1 MCCLQALIFLAFCPL
16 LDIAISCQHTFTRHF
31 LTSIT
36 GILISLSILA
46 AVGIAVYENP
56 QVKEWVEEQRRK
68 ITEFLATFGDQLDPQ
83 SRREA
88 EAFAYEGRI
97 PTQTP
102 EEAAG
107 MVNAIARATGRETT
121 DESVIRRNRT
131 SEMPQSPDE
140 ADERKRLGREYLAK
154 RNQEMLDL
162 REKQKMRRST
172 SELSEKT
179 PPSPTFDQFV
189 DVDGSLKKNDTLEQS
204 EDFNEKT
211 LELPSVPTDE
221 PKSLGSTRNQEPA
234 LLATAFTR
242 GSRYANPFGD
252 EFELSGT
259 LDSRSPTP
267 KPPVPPKIA
276 IEDTNR
282 LRKLSVTQKEPS
294 IRQISILD
302 EVEDIPAEINYEDVP
317 ADLSYEE
324 QLVRAMSIS
333 LAESEEAAR
342 QARIL
347 EQEQRDMDFA
357 AAVAASLAD
366 VERVRQKQQPA
377 NEELINLTPDPPVSE
392 LTDDELYTLS
402 PRIQSRRAI
411 PATLLTPMV
420 MPPYDPVH
428 EAAAATSP
436 QPQPQ
441 PPLPAHTPTTATFS
455 SPEYE
460 RDAISLSCSS
470 TTDDFASA
478 PASVAASESEM
489 SLIDFGE
496 VESVDS
502 GDESE
507 DDGVLTPGSWTDV
520 GSDVGSED
528 MEERR

>member
-1 MCCLQALIFLAFCPL
+1 
-16 LDIAISCQHTFTRHF
+16 
-31 LTSIT
+31 
-36 GILISLSILA
+36 LISLSILA

-107 MVNAIARATGRETT
+107 MANAIARATGRETT
-121 DESVIRRNRT
+121 DEPVIRRNRT
-131 SEMPQSPDE
+131 SEIPQSPDE
-140 ADERKRLGREYLAK
+140 ADARRRLGREYLAK

-189 DVDGSLKKNDTLEQS
+189 DVDGSLKKDTLEQS
-204 EDFNEKT
+204 EEFNEKT

-221 PKSLGSTRNQEPA
+221 PKSLGSTRVQEPA
-234 LLATAFTR
+234 LLATAFTH

-276 IEDTNR
+276 IEDTNK
-282 LRKLSVTQKEPS
+282 LRRLSVTQKEPS
-294 IRQISILD
+294 IRQIPILD
-302 EVEDIPAEINYEDVP
+302 EVEDVP

-342 QARIL
+342 QARLL
-347 EQEQRDMDFA
+347 EQEQRDTDFA

-366 VERVRQKQQPA
+366 VERVRQKQQQQQQQPT
-377 NEELINLTPDPPVSE
+377 NEELINLTPDPPVSVPVTSE

-411 PATLLTPMV
+411 PAALLTPMV

-428 EAAAATSP
+428 EAAATSSALHP
-436 QPQPQ
+436 QT
-441 PPLPAHTPTTATFS
+441 PLPAHTPTTATFS
-455 SPEYE
+455 SPEIE
-460 RDAISLSCSS
+460 RDAISLSSASSS

-502 GDESE
+502 GEESE

-528 MEERR
+528 LEEDRR

>member
-1 MCCLQALIFLAFCPL
+1 MPAPLAK
-16 LDIAISCQHTFTRHF
+16 
-31 LTSIT
+31 

-68 ITEFLATFGDQLDPQ
+68 ITEFLRTFGDELDPQ

-88 EAFAYEGRI
+88 EAFAYEGRL
-97 PTQTP
+97 PRQSR
-102 EEAAG
+102 EEAAATARA
-107 MVNAIARATGRETT
+107 VARATGAETT
-121 DESVIRRNRT
+121 DDSVTRRNRT
-131 SEMPQSPDE
+131 SHTPQSPDE

-162 REKQKMRRST
+162 KEKQKIRRST

-179 PPSPTFDQFV
+179 PSSPTFDQLV
-189 DVDGSLKKNDTLEQS
+189 DVDGSLKTNEKDTQVES
-204 EDFNEKT
+204 GYFNEKT
-211 LELPSVPTDE
+211 LQLPSVPTDE
-221 PKSLGSTRNQEPA
+221 PKSLQGIPVQVAMLE
-234 LLATAFTR
+234 TAFNT

-276 IEDTNR
+276 IEDVNKVR
-282 LRKLSVTQKEPS
+282 RLSVTQKEPS
-294 IRQISILD
+294 IIQIPVID
-302 EVEDIPAEINYEDVP
+302 QEEEEEDDPELATAN
-317 ADLSYEE
+317 LSYEE

-342 QARIL
+342 QARAL

-366 VERVRQKQQPA
+366 VEKTRQK
-377 NEELINLTPDPPVSE
+377 EELIDLTPDPPISVPAS
-392 LTDDELYTLS
+392 DFDADELYTLS
-402 PRIQSRRAI
+402 PAMAIRHPAAI
-411 PATLLTPMV
+411 PNPMV
-420 MPPYDPVH
+420 VSPYDPVH
-428 EAAAATSP
+428 EAAASATSP
-436 QPQPQ
+436 QT
-441 PPLPAHTPTTATFS
+441 PLPQQHTPTTATFS
-455 SPEYE
+455 SPELE
-460 RDAISLSCSS
+460 RDAICFSSASS
-470 TTDDFASA
+470 TASTDDFASA
-478 PASVAASESEM
+478 PASVAASEM

-507 DDGVLTPGSWTDV
+507 PDGVLTPGSWTDV

-528 MEERR
+528 NEGHRLA

>member
-1 MCCLQALIFLAFCPL
+1 
-16 LDIAISCQHTFTRHF
+16 
-31 LTSIT
+31 
-36 GILISLSILA
+36 
-46 AVGIAVYENP
+46 VYENP

-107 MVNAIARATGRETT
+107 MANAIARATGRETT
-121 DESVIRRNRT
+121 DEPAIRRNRT
-131 SEMPQSPDE
+131 SELPQSPDE

-189 DVDGSLKKNDTLEQS
+189 DVDGSLKKDTLEQS
-204 EDFNEKT
+204 DEFNEKT

-221 PKSLGSTRNQEPA
+221 PKSLGSTRIQEPA
-234 LLATAFTR
+234 LLVAGFNH
-242 GSRYANPFGD
+242 GSRNANPFGD
-252 EFELSGT
+252 EYELSGT

-276 IEDTNR
+276 IEDTNK
-282 LRKLSVTQKEPS
+282 LRKLSVTQKEPL
-294 IRQISILD
+294 IRQIPILD

-317 ADLSYEE
+317 AEE

-366 VERVRQKQQPA
+366 VEKTRQKQQQPA
-377 NEELINLTPDPPVSE
+377 NEELINLTTDPPVSVSTTSE

-411 PATLLTPMV
+411 PATLLTPMII
-420 MPPYDPVH
+420 PPYDPVH

-441 PPLPAHTPTTATFS
+441 TPLPAHTPTTATFS
-455 SPEYE
+455 SPEVE
-460 RDAISLSCSS
+460 RDAISLSSSS

-502 GDESE
+502 GEESE

-528 MEERR
+528 HEDHRLG

>member
-1 MCCLQALIFLAFCPL
+1 M
-16 LDIAISCQHTFTRHF
+16 
-31 LTSIT
+31 
-36 GILISLSILA
+36 ISLSILA

-68 ITEFLATFGDQLDPQ
+68 IIEFLGTFGDQLDPQ
-83 SRREA
+83 SRRQA
-88 EAFAYEGRI
+88 EAFAYEGRL
-97 PTQTP
+97 PTP
-102 EEAAG
+102 SREEAAV
-107 MVNAIARATGRETT
+107 MAHAVARATGRETT
-121 DESVIRRNRT
+121 DDSITRRNT
-131 SEMPQSPDE
+131 ISQTPQSPDE
-140 ADERKRLGREYLAK
+140 LEERKRLGREYLAK

-162 REKQKMRRST
+162 KEKQKLRRST

-179 PPSPTFDQFV
+179 PPSPTFDQMV
-189 DVDGSLKKNDTLEQS
+189 NVDGSLKSDKKDTLEES
-204 EDFNEKT
+204 GYFNEKA

-221 PKSLGSTRNQEPA
+221 PKSLGSTRVQEAP
-234 LLATAFTR
+234 LLVAAFNN

-276 IEDTNR
+276 IDDTTKP
-282 LRKLSVTQKEPS
+282 RKLSVTQKEPS
-294 IRQISILD
+294 IRQIPILD
-302 EVEDIPAEINYEDVP
+302 HDEDVP
-317 ADLSYEE
+317 TNLSYEE

-342 QARIL
+342 KARFL
-347 EQEQRDMDFA
+347 EQEQRDKDFA

-366 VERVRQKQQPA
+366 VEKMRQKEQQHK
-377 NEELINLTPDPPVSE
+377 NEELINLTPDPPVSVPVPVTSE
-392 LTDDELYTLS
+392 LTDDELYTVS
-402 PRIQSRRAI
+402 PRPQPRRIVPVA
-411 PATLLTPMV
+411 LGSMV
-420 MPPYDPVH
+420 MPAYDPVH
-428 EAAAATSP
+428 EAAAATQNP
-436 QPQPQ
+436 QT
-441 PPLPAHTPTTATFS
+441 PLPAHTPTTATFS
-455 SPEYE
+455 SPEFE
-460 RDAISLSCSS
+460 RDAISLSSASS

-478 PASVAASESEM
+478 PASVAASEM

-528 MEERR
+528 QEHHRLG

>member
-1 MCCLQALIFLAFCPL
+1 
-16 LDIAISCQHTFTRHF
+16 
-31 LTSIT
+31 
-36 GILISLSILA
+36 LISLSILA

-107 MVNAIARATGRETT
+107 MANAIARATGRETT
-121 DESVIRRNRT
+121 DDLVIRRNRT
-131 SEMPQSPDE
+131 SEIPQSPDE

-172 SELSEKT
+172 SDLSEKI
-179 PPSPTFDQFV
+179 PSSPTFDQFV
-189 DVDGSLKKNDTLEQS
+189 NVDGSLMMDKKDTLEQS

-221 PKSLGSTRNQEPA
+221 PKSLGSTRVQEPA
-234 LLATAFTR
+234 LLAAAFNH

-276 IEDTNR
+276 IEDANK
-282 LRKLSVTQKEPS
+282 LRRLSVTQKEPS
-294 IRQISILD
+294 IRQIPILD
-302 EVEDIPAEINYEDVP
+302 EAEDTSAN
-317 ADLSYEE
+317 LSFEE

-342 QARIL
+342 KARIL
-347 EQEQRDMDFA
+347 EQEQRDKDFA

-366 VERVRQKQQPA
+366 VEAMRQKKQNNS
-377 NEELINLTPDPPVSE
+377 NEELINFTPDPPVSVPATSE
-392 LTDDELYTLS
+392 LTDDELYTVS
-402 PRIQSRRAI
+402 PRPLPRRVI
-411 PATLLTPMV
+411 PTTLGSMI

-428 EAAAATSP
+428 EAAATSS
-436 QPQPQ
+436 Q
-441 PPLPAHTPTTATFS
+441 PPQTPLPLHTPTTATFS
-455 SPEYE
+455 SPEFE
-460 RDAISLSCSS
+460 RDAISLSSASSS
-470 TTDDFASA
+470 TGDDFASA
-478 PASVAASESEM
+478 PASVAASEM

-507 DDGVLTPGSWTDV
+507 TDGVLTPGSWTDV

-528 MEERR
+528 GEDRRLG

>member
-1 MCCLQALIFLAFCPL
+1 M
-16 LDIAISCQHTFTRHF
+16 
-31 LTSIT
+31 T

-56 QVKEWVEEQRRK
+56 QVKEWVEDQRRK
-68 ITEFLATFGDQLDPQ
+68 ITEFLSTFGDQLDPQ

-88 EAFAYEGRI
+88 EAFAYEGRL
-97 PTQTP
+97 PTP
-102 EEAAG
+102 SREEAAG
-107 MVNAIARATGRETT
+107 MANAVARATGRETT
-121 DESVIRRNRT
+121 DDSITRRNT
-131 SEMPQSPDE
+131 ISQIPQSPDE
-140 ADERKRLGREYLAK
+140 AEERRRLGREYLAK

-162 REKQKMRRST
+162 KAKQKMRRST

-179 PPSPTFDQFV
+179 PPSPTFDQMV
-189 DVDGSLKKNDTLEQS
+189 DVDGSLKSDKKDTLEES
-204 EDFNEKT
+204 GYFNEKT
-211 LELPSVPTDE
+211 LDLPSVPTDE
-221 PKSLGSTRNQEPA
+221 PKSLGSTRVQEAP
-234 LLATAFTR
+234 LLAAAFNN

-276 IEDTNR
+276 IDDATKPR
-282 LRKLSVTQKEPS
+282 RLSVTQKEPS
-294 IRQISILD
+294 IRQIPILD
-302 EVEDIPAEINYEDVP
+302 HDEAIPAN
-317 ADLSYEE
+317 LSYEE

-342 QARIL
+342 QVRIM
-347 EQEQRDMDFA
+347 EQEQRDKDFA

-366 VERVRQKQQPA
+366 VENMRQKEQ
-377 NEELINLTPDPPVSE
+377 NNKEELINLTPDPPVSVPTTSE
-392 LTDDELYTLS
+392 LTDDELYTVS
-402 PRIQSRRAI
+402 PRMQSRRVV
-411 PATLLTPMV
+411 PTTLFESMA
-420 MPPYDPVH
+420 MPQYDPVH
-428 EAAAATSP
+428 EAAATSSNPHP
-436 QPQPQ
+436 QT
-441 PPLPAHTPTTATFS
+441 PLPAHTPTTATFS

-460 RDAISLSCSS
+460 RDAISLSSASS

-478 PASVAASESEM
+478 PASVAASEM

-507 DDGVLTPGSWTDV
+507 PDGILTPGSWTDV

-528 MEERR
+528 QEHHRLA

>member
-1 MCCLQALIFLAFCPL
+1 
-16 LDIAISCQHTFTRHF
+16 
-31 LTSIT
+31 
-36 GILISLSILA
+36 LISLSILA

-107 MVNAIARATGRETT
+107 MANAIARATGRETT
-121 DESVIRRNRT
+121 DDSVTRRNRT
-131 SEMPQSPDE
+131 SEIPQSPDE

-162 REKQKMRRST
+162 KEKQKMRRST

-179 PPSPTFDQFV
+179 PSSPTFDQFV
-189 DVDGSLKKNDTLEQS
+189 NIDGSLISDKKDTLEQS
-204 EDFNEKT
+204 EEFNEKT

-221 PKSLGSTRNQEPA
+221 PKSLGSTRVQEPA
-234 LLATAFTR
+234 LLAAAFNH

-276 IEDTNR
+276 IEDTSK
-282 LRKLSVTQKEPS
+282 LRRLSVTQKEPS
-294 IRQISILD
+294 IRRIPVLD
-302 EVEDIPAEINYEDVP
+302 EVEDTS
-317 ADLSYEE
+317 ADLSFEE

-333 LAESEEAAR
+333 LAESEEATR
-342 QARIL
+342 KARIL
-347 EQEQRDMDFA
+347 EQEQRDKDFA

-366 VERVRQKQQPA
+366 VEKMRQKKQINS
-377 NEELINLTPDPPVSE
+377 NEELINFTPDPPVSVPAASE
-392 LTDDELYTLS
+392 LTDDELYTVS
-402 PRIQSRRAI
+402 PRPLPRRVI
-411 PATLLTPMV
+411 PATLGSMI

-428 EAAAATSP
+428 EAAAQT
-436 QPQPQ
+436 
-441 PPLPAHTPTTATFS
+441 PLPLHTPTSATFS
-455 SPEYE
+455 SPEFE
-460 RDAISLSCSS
+460 RDAISLSSASSS
-470 TTDDFASA
+470 TGDDFASA
-478 PASVAASESEM
+478 PASVAASEM

-507 DDGVLTPGSWTDV
+507 TDGVLTPGSWTDV

-528 MEERR
+528 AEDRRLG

>member
-1 MCCLQALIFLAFCPL
+1 MPAPLAK
-16 LDIAISCQHTFTRHF
+16 
-31 LTSIT
+31 

-107 MVNAIARATGRETT
+107 MANAIARATGRETT
-121 DESVIRRNRT
+121 DDSVTRRNRT
-131 SEMPQSPDE
+131 SEIPQSPDE
-140 ADERKRLGREYLAK
+140 ADERKRLGREYLAR

-162 REKQKMRRST
+162 KERQKMRRST

-179 PPSPTFDQFV
+179 PSSPTFDQFV
-189 DVDGSLKKNDTLEQS
+189 NVDGSLISDKKDKLEQS
-204 EDFNEKT
+204 GEFNEKT

-221 PKSLGSTRNQEPA
+221 PKSLGITRVQEPA
-234 LLATAFTR
+234 LLAAAFNH

-276 IEDTNR
+276 IQDANKP
-282 LRKLSVTQKEPS
+282 RKLSVTQKEPS
-294 IRQISILD
+294 IRQIPILD
-302 EVEDIPAEINYEDVP
+302 HVEDTSAN
-317 ADLSYEE
+317 LSYEE

-342 QARIL
+342 KARLL

-366 VERVRQKQQPA
+366 VERMRQKEQSN
-377 NEELINLTPDPPVSE
+377 NEELINFTPDPPVSVPTTSE
-392 LTDDELYTLS
+392 LTDDELYTVS
-402 PRIQSRRAI
+402 PRPLPRRVV
-411 PATLLTPMV
+411 PATLGSMI

-428 EAAAATSP
+428 EAAATTSSS
-436 QPQPQ
+436 Q
-441 PPLPAHTPTTATFS
+441 PPQTPLPLHTPTTATFS
-455 SPEYE
+455 SPEFE
-460 RDAISLSCSS
+460 RDAISLSSASSS
-470 TTDDFASA
+470 TGDDFASA
-478 PASVAASESEM
+478 PASVAASEM

-507 DDGVLTPGSWTDV
+507 PDGVLTPGSWTDV

-528 MEERR
+528 AEDRRLG

>member
-1 MCCLQALIFLAFCPL
+1 MPAPLAK
-16 LDIAISCQHTFTRHF
+16 
-31 LTSIT
+31 

-68 ITEFLATFGDQLDPQ
+68 ITEFLRTFGDELDPQ

-88 EAFAYEGRI
+88 EAFAYEGRL
-97 PTQTP
+97 PTQTR

-107 MVNAIARATGRETT
+107 TANAIARATGRETT
-121 DESVIRRNRT
+121 DDSITRRNRT
-131 SEMPQSPDE
+131 SLTPQSPDE
-140 ADERKRLGREYLAK
+140 AEERRRLGREYLAK

-162 REKQKMRRST
+162 KEKQKLRRSI
-172 SELSEKT
+172 SGLSDKT
-179 PPSPTFDQFV
+179 PSSPTFDQLV
-189 DVDGSLKKNDTLEQS
+189 NVDGSLKTDEKDTQTVGE
-204 EDFNEKT
+204 EFNEKM
-211 LELPSVPTDE
+211 LDLPSVPTDK
-221 PKSLGSTRNQEPA
+221 PKSLRSIPIQEA
-234 LLATAFTR
+234 NVVETAFNS
-242 GSRYANPFGD
+242 GSRYGNPFGD

-276 IEDTNR
+276 IEDTNK

-294 IRQISILD
+294 VRQIPVLGSD
-302 EVEDIPAEINYEDVP
+302 DYTPTN
-317 ADLSYEE
+317 LSYEE
-324 QLVRAMSIS
+324 QLVRAMSLS

-347 EQEQRDMDFA
+347 EQEQRDMEFA

-366 VERVRQKQQPA
+366 VEKTRQKEQQK
-377 NEELINLTPDPPVSE
+377 EETPVPRSAADY
-392 LTDDELYTLS
+392 TDEELYTAS
-402 PRIQSRRAI
+402 PLITPRRPAPI
-411 PATLLTPMV
+411 PAPMV
-420 MPPYDPVH
+420 IPPYDPVH
-428 EAAAATSP
+428 EAAAVSTQ
-436 QPQPQ
+436 QPQ
-441 PPLPAHTPTTATFS
+441 TPTTATFS
-455 SPEYE
+455 SPEVE
-460 RDAISLSCSS
+460 RDAISLSSASS

-478 PASVAASESEM
+478 PASVAASEM

-507 DDGVLTPGSWTDV
+507 PDGVLTPDSWTDV

-528 MEERR
+528 QEHHRLA

>member
-1 MCCLQALIFLAFCPL
+1 MPAPLAK
-16 LDIAISCQHTFTRHF
+16 
-31 LTSIT
+31 
-36 GILISLSILA
+36 GILVSLSILA

-56 QVKEWVEEQRRK
+56 QVKEWVEDQRRK

-97 PTQTP
+97 PTQSP

-107 MVNAIARATGRETT
+107 MANAIARATGRETT
-121 DESVIRRNRT
+121 DDSVTRRNRT
-131 SEMPQSPDE
+131 SEIPQSPDE
-140 ADERKRLGREYLAK
+140 ADERKRLGREYLVK

-162 REKQKMRRST
+162 REKQKLRRST
-172 SELSEKT
+172 SDFSEKT
-179 PPSPTFDQFV
+179 PSSPTFDQLV
-189 DVDGSLKKNDTLEQS
+189 NVDGSLISDKKDTLEQS
-204 EDFNEKT
+204 EEFNEKT

-221 PKSLGSTRNQEPA
+221 PKSLGSTRVQEPA
-234 LLATAFTR
+234 LLAAAFNH

-259 LDSRSPTP
+259 LDSRSPIP

-276 IEDTNR
+276 IEDTNK
-282 LRKLSVTQKEPS
+282 LRRLSVTSKEPS
-294 IRQISILD
+294 IRQIPIVDQS
-302 EVEDIPAEINYEDVP
+302 EDRS
-317 ADLSYEE
+317 ADLSFEE

-342 QARIL
+342 QARVL
-347 EQEQRDMDFA
+347 EQQQRDKDFA

-366 VERVRQKQQPA
+366 VEKMGLKKQ
-377 NEELINLTPDPPVSE
+377 NNNDELINFTPDPPVSVPTTSE
-392 LTDDELYTLS
+392 LTDDELYTVS
-402 PRIQSRRAI
+402 PRPLPRRVI
-411 PATLLTPMV
+411 PATLGSII

-428 EAAAATSP
+428 EAAATSS
-436 QPQPQ
+436 QPLQT
-441 PPLPAHTPTTATFS
+441 PLPLHTPTTATFS
-455 SPEYE
+455 SPEFE
-460 RDAISLSCSS
+460 RDAISLSSTSS
-470 TTDDFASA
+470 SAGNDFASA
-478 PASVAASESEM
+478 PASVAASEM

-507 DDGVLTPGSWTDV
+507 TDGVLTPGSWTDV

-528 MEERR
+528 AEDRRRG

>member
-1 MCCLQALIFLAFCPL
+1 
-16 LDIAISCQHTFTRHF
+16 
-31 LTSIT
+31 
-36 GILISLSILA
+36 LISLSILA

-107 MVNAIARATGRETT
+107 MANAIARATGRETT
-121 DESVIRRNRT
+121 DDSVTRRNRT
-131 SEMPQSPDE
+131 SEIPQSPDE

-172 SELSEKT
+172 SDLSENT
-179 PPSPTFDQFV
+179 PSSPTFDQFV
-189 DVDGSLKKNDTLEQS
+189 NVDGSLMADRKGTLEQS
-204 EDFNEKT
+204 GEFNEKT

-221 PKSLGSTRNQEPA
+221 PKSLGSTRVQEPA
-234 LLATAFTR
+234 LLAAAFNH

-276 IEDTNR
+276 IEDVNN
-282 LRKLSVTQKEPS
+282 LRRLSVTQKEPS
-294 IRQISILD
+294 IRQIPIMD
-302 EVEDIPAEINYEDVP
+302 DVEDTS
-317 ADLSYEE
+317 ADLSFEE

-333 LAESEEAAR
+333 LAESEETAR
-342 QARIL
+342 KARIS
-347 EQEQRDMDFA
+347 EQEQRDKDFA

-366 VERVRQKQQPA
+366 VEAMRQKKQNNSH
-377 NEELINLTPDPPVSE
+377 NEELINFTPDPPVSVPTTSE
-392 LTDDELYTLS
+392 LTDDELYTVS
-402 PRIQSRRAI
+402 PRALPRRVI
-411 PATLLTPMV
+411 PATLGSMI

-428 EAAAATSP
+428 EAAAITSSQPP
-436 QPQPQ
+436 QT
-441 PPLPAHTPTTATFS
+441 PPLPLHTPTTATFS
-455 SPEYE
+455 SPEFE
-460 RDAISLSCSS
+460 RDAISLSSASSSSS
-470 TTDDFASA
+470 TGDDFASA
-478 PASVAASESEM
+478 SASVAASEM

-507 DDGVLTPGSWTDV
+507 TDGVLTPGSWTDV

-528 MEERR
+528 AE

>member
-1 MCCLQALIFLAFCPL
+1 MPAPLAK
-16 LDIAISCQHTFTRHF
+16 
-31 LTSIT
+31 

-56 QVKEWVEEQRRK
+56 QVKEWVEDQRRK
-68 ITEFLATFGDQLDPQ
+68 IAEFLGTFGDQLDPQ

-88 EAFAYEGRI
+88 EAFAYEGRL
-97 PTQTP
+97 PTQSR

-107 MVNAIARATGRETT
+107 TANALARATGRETT
-121 DESVIRRNRT
+121 DDSISRRNRT
-131 SEMPQSPDE
+131 SHTPQSPDE
-140 ADERKRLGREYLAK
+140 AEERRRLGREYLAK

-162 REKQKMRRST
+162 KEKQKMRRST
-172 SELSEKT
+172 SGLSEKA
-179 PPSPTFDQFV
+179 PPSPTFDQLV
-189 DVDGSLKKNDTLEQS
+189 NVDGSLKSDEKDTQE
-204 EDFNEKT
+204 EGEEFNEKT

-221 PKSLGSTRNQEPA
+221 PKSLRSIPIQEA
-234 LLATAFTR
+234 ATAFNT

-276 IEDTNR
+276 IEDTTE
-282 LRKLSVTQKEPS
+282 LRRLSVAQKEPS
-294 IRQISILD
+294 VRQIPVF
-302 EVEDIPAEINYEDVP
+302 EEEEDTS

-342 QARIL
+342 RARAL

-357 AAVAASLAD
+357 DAVAASLAD
-366 VERVRQKQQPA
+366 YEKMRQKEKQSD
-377 NEELINLTPDPPVSE
+377 ELINLTPDPPVSVPTHE
-392 LTDDELYTLS
+392 YTDEELYTVS
-402 PRIQSRRAI
+402 PRVQPRAIVPVTLPGPIAI
-411 PATLLTPMV
+411 PA
-420 MPPYDPVH
+420 YDPVH
-428 EAAAATSP
+428 EAAAVLP
-436 QPQPQ
+436 PQQQQPQT
-441 PPLPAHTPTTATFS
+441 PLPPQTPTTATFS
-455 SPEYE
+455 SPEFE
-460 RDAISLSCSS
+460 RDAISLSSASS
-470 TTDDFASA
+470 TIDDFASA
-478 PASVAASESEM
+478 PGSVAASEM

-507 DDGVLTPGSWTDV
+507 PDGVLTPGSWTDV

-528 MEERR
+528 QEHHRLA